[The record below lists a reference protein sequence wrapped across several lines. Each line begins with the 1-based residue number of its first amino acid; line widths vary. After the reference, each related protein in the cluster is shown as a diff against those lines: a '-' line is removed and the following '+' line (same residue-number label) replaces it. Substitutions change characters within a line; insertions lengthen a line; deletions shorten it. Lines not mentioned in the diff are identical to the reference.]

1 MTRDKIAVSYN
12 LMALIAGGQY
22 RNEDNISDV
31 QPGTDGLKY
40 YAGSTNNTASEKIR
54 KSYDLMRMVTGAH

>member
-1 MTRDKIAVSYN
+1 
-12 LMALIAGGQY
+12 MALIAGGQY